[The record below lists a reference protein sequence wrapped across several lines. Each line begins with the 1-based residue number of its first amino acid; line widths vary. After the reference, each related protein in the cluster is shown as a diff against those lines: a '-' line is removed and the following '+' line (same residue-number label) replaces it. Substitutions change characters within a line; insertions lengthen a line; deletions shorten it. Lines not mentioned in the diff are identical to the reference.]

1 MRNHV
6 FAFVC
11 GAIML
16 VVGIAGHAVA
26 QNTGTPQPSA
36 RDQLQRL
43 HTPQSI
49 DEKLAQ
55 LTRDLE
61 LTAEQQ
67 RQVRPLLVE
76 HHDRIQAV
84 LDKNPNASRVE
95 LGPQIHAISDDTH
108 RKIHAL
114 LTDRQRDLEKA
125 MVQRGSNGGNSRR
138 PIPSPSPSQP

>member
-1 MRNHV
+1 MRNQSL
-6 FAFVC
+6 ALVC
-11 GAIML
+11 GVVLALGAAGGAI
-16 VVGIAGHAVA
+16 A

-36 RDQLQRL
+36 RDQLQRI
-43 HTPQSI
+43 HTPQAI

-55 LTRDLE
+55 LTKELE
-61 LTAEQQ
+61 LTPAQQ

-84 LDKNPNASRVE
+84 LDKNPSASRLD

-114 LTDRQRDLEKA
+114 LTDHQKDLEKA
-125 MVQRGSNGGNSRR
+125 MVAHGRRGG
-138 PIPSPSPSQP
+138 